1 MAIITEITAL
11 IREHLP
17 IIATVLVLVHLTRNY
32 FTRGVSEVPG
42 PFLARFSNLWR
53 FIDVARGKAEETH
66 LKLHQKYGQYVRLG
80 PNLVS
85 VQNLDALK
93 VIYGVNKGYTKV
105 SAVCLGVTSLIDC
118 FPDEIL

>member
-1 MAIITEITAL
+1 MAIITEITGF

-17 IIATVLVLVHLTRNY
+17 IIAAVLVLVHLARNC

-105 SAVCLGVTSLIDC
+105 MWHVLASNR
-118 FPDEIL
+118 